1 VRTKLFPFIIAGLVL
16 ALDQLLKHAVVSR
29 LGLGESFPIL
39 PGLLYLSRIHNTGS
53 AFGILRGQN
62 LILTFLVGA
71 ISLGIVWALHRGV
84 FRGHWERIGGGL
96 VLGGALGNLIDRLI
110 RGYVVDYLDFRFFPA
125 FNLADA
131 SVVVGAVLVA
141 AGVLWRRR

>member
-1 VRTKLFPFIIAGLVL
+1 MKRRFFSFVL
-16 ALDQLLKHAVVSR
+16 AGFVLVLDQLVKHAVVLR
-29 LGLGESFPIL
+29 LGLGESFPVI

-62 LILTFLVGA
+62 LLLTFLVSM

-84 FRGHWERIGGGL
+84 FRSHWERIGGGL
-96 VLGGALGNLIDRLI
+96 VLGGALGNLVDRLV
-110 RGYVVDYLDFRFFPA
+110 RGYVVDYMDFRFFPA
-125 FNLADA
+125 FNIADA